1 MKKYVLLQVL
11 MSLGLITYAQINR
24 MEVVKRHDV
33 HLSKIDTLGSLS
45 VGNGRFTMT
54 VDVTGLQTFPE
65 DYQHGVPLGTQSEWG
80 WHAFPNTEQYR
91 IEESLVPIA
100 AQGRMVPYARQISG
114 DGRAAKAANFLRQN
128 PHRIHLALLG
138 WVILD
143 KNGKE
148 LGLEDIHAVNQT
160 LDVWT
165 GEIHSR
171 FIADGQPVE
180 VITLAAAGQDGIAV
194 SVKSNLLTEG
204 RLFLRNRFPYPTD
217 KWADMGVNF
226 DKNERER
233 LTLATNSKSYSVRRV
248 LDNLTYNT
256 YLFSDNSA
264 IKTHWNG
271 NDIEI
276 RPEAKGD
283 SWSFVYGFD
292 QKEDVSKTTF
302 IKNRLQNKQVWEGFW
317 NTGGI
322 IDFGKVK
329 DTRAKELERRMVLSM
344 YLTKINCGGNT
355 PPQETGLTYNSW
367 YGKPHL
373 EMTWWH
379 GTHFPL
385 WGRPEILEGHMSW
398 YLRNQ
403 KSAEDIAERQGFKGI
418 RWPKMTDPW
427 GGETASSVGSYLIW
441 QQPHPIYFAELLY
454 RSQPTA
460 ETLKKYA
467 TIIERTAEFMASY
480 AYFDSVKG
488 TYMLGPGLIPAQESH
503 SAATTINPTYE
514 LAYWR
519 WALETAQKWRE
530 RMGEKRVKQ
539 WDEVIAGLSPLP
551 KANGVYLAAESA
563 PDSYTNEKYLIDHPS
578 VFATY
583 GVLPATAGFEPAIMS
598 KTYDLIM
605 DKWTWGHTWG
615 WDFPM
620 TAMTATRL
628 GRPEDAVNALLM
640 NQTTN
645 TYLVNGHNYQ
655 DARLTLYLPGNG
667 GFLTALAMMTAGYD
681 GSEQKTPGLPADWE
695 VQWEGLQ
702 KMP

>member
-1 MKKYVLLQVL
+1 MKKIFVLLVL
-11 MSLGLITYAQINR
+11 TVFGYSLFAQIDR
-24 MEVVKRHDV
+24 HAVVSRHNV
-33 HLSKIDTLGSLS
+33 ALAAVDTLGSLT
-45 VGNGRFTMT
+45 VGNGRFAMT

-65 DYQHGVPLGTQSEWG
+65 EYQHGVPLGTQSEWG
-80 WHAFPNTEQYR
+80 WHSFPNTENYQM
-91 IEESLVPIA
+91 EESLVPIA

-114 DGRAAKAANFLRQN
+114 DGRAARAANFLRQN

-143 KNGKE
+143 KNGYEVALK
-148 LGLEDIHAVNQT
+148 DIQKIDQK
-160 LDVWT
+160 LDLWT
-165 GEIHSR
+165 GEIHSK
-171 FIADGQPVE
+171 FLAEGELVE
-180 VITLAAAGQDGIAV
+180 VITLASPTEDEIAI
-194 SVKSNLLTEG
+194 SVKSKLLKEG
-204 RLFLRNRFPYPTD
+204 RLYLKNRFPYPTD

-226 DKNERER
+226 DVKERQR
-233 LTLATNSKSYSVRRV
+233 LTLIDGSKVMAIERKMDNISYF
-248 LDNLTYNT
+248 TQ
-256 YLFSDNSA
+256 LFSDNSK
-264 IKTHWNG
+264 IKTEWHQAYILIKPLTKK
-271 NDIEI
+271 DE
-276 RPEAKGD
+276 
-283 SWSFVYGFD
+283 WSFVYGFS
-292 QKEDVSKTTF
+292 QKEVLTKTTF
-302 IKNRLQNKQVWEGFW
+302 QKLHSINLTAWESFW
-317 NTGGI
+317 NSGGI

-329 DTRAKELERRMVLSM
+329 DPRAKELERRMVLSM
-344 YLTKINCGGNT
+344 YLTKINCGGET

-385 WGRPEILEGHMSW
+385 WGRPEILEGHLSW

-403 KSAEDIAERQGFKGI
+403 KSAEEIAKRQGFEGI

-454 RSQPTA
+454 RSKPTL
-460 ETLKKYA
+460 ETLDKYA
-467 TIIERTAEFMASY
+467 TMIERTAEFMASY
-480 AYFDSVKG
+480 AYYDTDKG
-488 TYMLGPGLIPAQESH
+488 TYILGPGLIPAQESH

-530 RMGEKRVKQ
+530 RMGKKRVKE

-583 GVLPATAGFEPAIMS
+583 GVLPATAGFEPAIMN

-605 DKWTWGHTWG
+605 DQWTWGHTWG

-655 DARLTLYLPGNG
+655 DGRLTLYLPGNG

-681 GSEQKTPGLPADWE
+681 GDEQKKPGLPANWD